1 MLIVRIGARKRK
13 RKLYKFSDIW
23 GVRIHVWRTRIRQ
36 EFREYLFEN
45 GFNEDTRKRA
55 TKKREEVISV

>member
-13 RKLYKFSDIW
+13 RKLYIFSDIW

-36 EFREYLFEN
+36 EFREYLFKN
-45 GFNEDTRKRA
+45 GFNENTRKR
-55 TKKREEVISV
+55 TSQEEEEVVQV